1 MMGDTGDT
9 GPGPEIKP
17 TAPAELG
24 RKLLPDTS
32 PAVAAPIPGPYC
44 NNIFAIN
51 VEKIECHTG
60 PLL

>member
-17 TAPAELG
+17 TGAELG

-32 PAVAAPIPGPYC
+32 PAVAAAIPGPYC
-44 NNIFAIN
+44 N
-51 VEKIECHTG
+51 KY
-60 PLL
+60 LQ